1 MENSTLIYI
10 RLFATKVDYGNMKK
24 KQKDRNT
31 MYKDRQREI

>member
-1 MENSTLIYI
+1 
-10 RLFATKVDYGNMKK
+10 MKE